1 MDLIATHRTAKLSR
15 KEASTDLQE
24 TLGDGYMSKDK
35 GTKRDKKVEVHID
48 KWENKWLDNKQWE
61 IESQRLNNVWNR
73 LLKNYREVER
83 Q

>member
-1 MDLIATHRTAKLSR
+1 
-15 KEASTDLQE
+15 
-24 TLGDGYMSKDK
+24 MSKDK

-48 KWENKWLDNKQWE
+48 KWKNKWLDNKQWE

>member
-1 MDLIATHRTAKLSR
+1 MDLIATHRTAKLSQ

-35 GTKRDKKVEVHID
+35 GTKRDKKVEVHMD

>member
-1 MDLIATHRTAKLSR
+1 MDLIATHRTAKLSQ